1 MPQEPLSLSR
11 IQELV
16 ATKFGADEGVAA
28 VYLFGSRAR
37 GTARPDSDVD
47 LGVLYRAK
55 PSPTLLG
62 QPFAEQVELS
72 AAIGKPVDV
81 VVMNTAPADLV
92 HRVLRDGHL
101 LLEADRSTR
110 IAFEVKSRNEYFDLL
125 PILQRYRRASA

>member
-1 MPQEPLSLSR
+1 MDVTR
-11 IQELV
+11 IRELV
-16 ATKFGADEGVAA
+16 RAKFGADTRVAA

-37 GTARPDSDVD
+37 GTARPESDVD

-72 AAIGKPVDV
+72 AAIGKPVDL

-92 HRVLRDGHL
+92 HRVLRDGQL
-101 LLEADRSTR
+101 LLEVDRSLR
-110 IAFEVKSRNEYFDLL
+110 IAFEVKVRNEYFDLL